1 MQEEKLN
8 TLFGHIISNEAKKTV
23 GMTLKRIEI
32 FVDQA
37 KKENRDYLTFKELE
51 LVKSSIKEV
60 LYEQFRNVIDFIK
73 TGKVI
78 FEIINPKSEGK
89 NDTGK

>member
-1 MQEEKLN
+1 MSDEKLN
-8 TLFGHIISNEAKKTV
+8 NLFDHIINNEARKTV

-37 KKENRDYLTFKELE
+37 QKEGRDYLTFKELE

-60 LYEQFRNVIDFIK
+60 IYEQFRNVIDFIK
-73 TGKVI
+73 TGKYCME
-78 FEIINPKSEGK
+78 FNQKKEN
-89 NDTGK
+89 